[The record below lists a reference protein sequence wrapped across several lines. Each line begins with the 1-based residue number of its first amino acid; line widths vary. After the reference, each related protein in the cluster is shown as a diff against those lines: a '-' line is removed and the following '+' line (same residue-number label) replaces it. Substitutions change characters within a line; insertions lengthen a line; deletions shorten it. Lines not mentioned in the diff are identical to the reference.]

1 MGAIRLERE
10 HYAAFSAPEADKSRK
25 LVKGQIWPEL
35 RRLSEAL
42 IPGLSQL
49 VGIDLHPHLAFQG
62 GREGP
67 VREAFTAF
75 SASRKKFRD
84 HPHFT
89 LAVNR
94 SGVHARVSLVRS
106 RGERERLARV
116 ERAVELGQAL
126 PMAGLRPTSPGPT
139 AATEPAPAA
148 LNEIA
153 LMRFL
158 ACVDRSPALAHR
170 RPDIGFGWSSSRART
185 LAQIEIMTA
194 FERLAPIYRLM
205 ASEEDTRTS
214 SMLPVASFIRARAG
228 A

>member
-10 HYAAFSAPEADKSRK
+10 HYAAFSASQADESRK

-49 VGIDLHPHLAFQG
+49 VGSDLHPHLAFQG

-75 SASRKKFRD
+75 SPSRKKFRD
-84 HPHFT
+84 HAHFT

-94 SGVHARVSLVRS
+94 AGVHARVSIGAEA
-106 RGERERLARV
+106 RGERERLARRI
-116 ERAVELGQAL
+116 EREQGNLAKRFRS
-126 PMAGLRPTSPGPT
+126 MAGLRSYF
-139 AATEPAPAA
+139 AATNGGNGGTVTVGV
-148 LNEIA
+148 NEIA
-153 LMRFL
+153 LDESFWRAL
-158 ACVDRSPALAHR
+158 IGALRSPAGGL
-170 RPDIGFGWSSSRART
+170 DIGFGWSSSRART

-205 ASEEDTRTS
+205 AAED
-214 SMLPVASFIRARAG
+214 
-228 A
+228 

>member
-10 HYAAFSAPEADKSRK
+10 HYAAFSASEADKSRK

-94 SGVHARVSLVRS
+94 SGVHARVSLGS
-106 RGERERLARV
+106 EARGERERLARRI
-116 ERAVELGQAL
+116 EREQSNLAKRFRS
-126 PMAGLRPTSPGPT
+126 MAGLRSYFAGTNGGNGAGTPG
-139 AATEPAPAA
+139 A

-153 LMRFL
+153 LDEGFWSAL
-158 ACVDRSPALAHR
+158 IGALRSPTGGL
-170 RPDIGFGWSSSRART
+170 DIGFGWSSSRART

-205 ASEEDTRTS
+205 ATEE
-214 SMLPVASFIRARAG
+214 
-228 A
+228 

>member
-10 HYAAFSAPEADKSRK
+10 HYAAFSAPRAEESRRM
-25 LVKGQIWPEL
+25 VKGQIWPEL

-49 VGIDLHPHLAFQG
+49 VGRDLHPHLAFQG

-75 SASRKKFRD
+75 STSRKKFRD

-94 SGVHARVSLVRS
+94 TGVHARVSL
-106 RGERERLARV
+106 GIEAKPDRERLARRI
-116 ERAVELGQAL
+116 EREQVNLVKRFRS
-126 PMAGLRPTSPGPT
+126 MAGLRSYFYTTNGGTGGTPGNGNGGGTSVT
-139 AATEPAPAA
+139 
-148 LNEIA
+148 EIA
-153 LMRFL
+153 LDESFWQAL
-158 ACVDRSPALAHR
+158 VGALRSPTGGL
-170 RPDIGFGWSSSRART
+170 DIGFGWSSSRART

-205 ASEEDTRTS
+205 EAED
-214 SMLPVASFIRARAG
+214 
-228 A
+228 